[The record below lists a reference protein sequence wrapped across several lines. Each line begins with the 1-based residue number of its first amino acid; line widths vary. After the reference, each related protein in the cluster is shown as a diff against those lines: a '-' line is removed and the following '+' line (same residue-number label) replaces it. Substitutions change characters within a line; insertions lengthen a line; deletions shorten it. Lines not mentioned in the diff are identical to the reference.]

1 MKRLIVVVNDLE
13 RSGKSSI
20 ARAVHHHL
28 TSECETES
36 LLVTSDETNLTD
48 EFEGDY
54 WDLDEDLSLE
64 TVIDSIEEN
73 DAVVVDVHTGGARN
87 WAEFCENTE
96 FDNVLADLG
105 AEMTLVVPNT
115 GGIRC
120 NEEISDIVD
129 LFADSADYIIAHT
142 NTADR
147 DQIDWKG
154 SDAQK
159 ATRNL
164 GSIEVNFPTVSSE
177 LETALGSAGR
187 DMCEALTNAEALPRF
202 AEIKISQ
209 WLEEVSA
216 RLEDADEFINAEGAE
231 LALEY

>member
-28 TSECETES
+28 ISECEVES
-36 LLVTSDETNLTD
+36 RLVTSDETNLTD
-48 EFEGDY
+48 EFEGDF

-64 TVIDSIEEN
+64 TVIDSIDEN
-73 DAVVVDVHTGGARN
+73 DAVIVDVHTGGARN
-87 WAEFCENTE
+87 WAVFCEKTE
-96 FDNVLADLG
+96 FESVLADLST
-105 AEMTLVVPNT
+105 EMTLVVPNT

-120 NEEISDIVD
+120 NEEISDLVD
-129 LFADSADYIIAHT
+129 LFADSADYLIAHT
-142 NTADR
+142 AAADR
-147 DQIDWKG
+147 DLVDWKG

-164 GSIEVNFPTVSSE
+164 NSIEVNFPNISSE
-177 LETALGSAGR
+177 LETALSSAGR
-187 DMCEALTNAEALPRF
+187 GMCEALTNLEALPRF

-209 WLEEVSA
+209 WLEEVST
-216 RLEDADEFINAEGAE
+216 RLEDADEYIVAEGAE